1 MKVLRALLVIL
12 VALAGLLAVVGLL
25 LPDRLDVE
33 RSTRIAAGQDL
44 VYELVAGFDR
54 FNDWSPWAG
63 LDPATRYTVSGPPQG
78 VGARMEW
85 HSDTPRVA
93 SGSQEIVAADP
104 PRQVRIRLVFDGQGE
119 AFSTLRLVRA
129 GAGTKVSW
137 RFTMELGMN
146 PVTRWI
152 GFLVADRSVGA
163 DYERGLARLKELA
176 EAEAAAAAAE
186 PETLPAPEA
195 SVEPE
200 SDFGP
205 IAL

>member
-1 MKVLRALLVIL
+1 MVAWLAENGGTVWWIGGLSAVTLVVSALLIPF
-12 VALAGLLAVVGLL
+12 VV
-25 LPDRLDVE
+25 
-33 RSTRIAAGQDL
+33 
-44 VYELVAGFDR
+44 
-54 FNDWSPWAG
+54 
-63 LDPATRYTVSGPPQG
+63 
-78 VGARMEW
+78 ARM
-85 HSDTPRVA
+85 HPDYF
-93 SGSQEIVAADP
+93 VAADP

>member
-1 MKVLRALLVIL
+1 MKVLKVLLVTL
-12 VALAGLLAVVGLL
+12 VALAGLLAAFGLL

-33 RSTRIAAGQDL
+33 RRTEVAAEQGL

-54 FNDWSPWAG
+54 FNEWSPWAG
-63 LDPATRYTVSGPPQG
+63 LDPATRYAVSGPPQG

-93 SGSQEIVAADP
+93 SGSQEIVAANP
-104 PRQVRIRLVFDGQGE
+104 PREVRIRLVFDGQGE
-119 AFSTLRLVRA
+119 AFSTLRLVPT
-129 GAGTKVSW
+129 GAGTRVSW
-137 RFTMELGMN
+137 RFSMELGMN

-176 EAEAAAAAAE
+176 EAEAAVAAAE
-186 PETLPAPEA
+186 PEAVPVPDDAAEPA
-195 SVEPE
+195 

-205 IAL
+205 ISL